1 MLPTA
6 AEIVVVPAATAVA
19 NPPVLIVATPLE
31 VEAQVEVVVTLL
43 VVPSE

>member
-6 AEIVVVPAATAVA
+6 AEIVVVPAETAVA
-19 NPPVLIVATPLE
+19 NPPVLIVATPVE
-31 VEAQVEVVVTLL
+31 DEAQVQVVVTLL